1 MGILREKVLLNLEKQ
16 NIKKKKK
23 KQCYFKGTYR
33 KLHSSEQNL
42 ALLVYRRFGSFK

>member
-23 KQCYFKGTYR
+23 AMLFQRYIQKAT
-33 KLHSSEQNL
+33 
-42 ALLVYRRFGSFK
+42 